1 MSQPTQTKAIIFV
14 SPVLKGRPNPE
25 NFKYDH
31 LPLPSLQDGQF
42 LGQTLY
48 LSVDPYLRGKM
59 LGIKTYTD
67 PFTVGAPLS
76 SNAAIKVIDSKSS
89 KFKIGDIVIG
99 ITNWAEYNVLNDTGY
114 MKAIP
119 NIPIETLFS
128 TCGLTGLTAYF
139 GLLDI
144 GAIKQGETV
153 LVTGAAGATGL
164 VVGQI
169 AKIYGAKVIGI
180 AGSDEKVQL
189 IKDLGFDV
197 AINYKTVGNLAE
209 AIAKAVPEKIDL
221 FFDNVGGDQFD
232 AVISSMKN
240 FGRVVV
246 CGSISTYN
254 SESIPMGPRVNSSVI
269 VKRLRLQGFIVTD
282 FISRFEEGYTK
293 LVQWYTEGKIKD
305 KVTVVNGFENTLQ
318 AFWDLFD
325 GKNTGKMIVKVA

>member
-1 MSQPTQTKAIIFV
+1 
-14 SPVLKGRPNPE
+14 
-25 NFKYDH
+25 
-31 LPLPSLQDGQF
+31 LPK
-42 LGQTLY
+42 LY
-48 LSVDPYLRGKM
+48 LK
-59 LGIKTYTD
+59 
-67 PFTVGAPLS
+67 
-76 SNAAIKVIDSKSS
+76 
-89 KFKIGDIVIG
+89 
-99 ITNWAEYNVLNDTGY
+99 
-114 MKAIP
+114 
-119 NIPIETLFS
+119 
-128 TCGLTGLTAYF
+128 
-139 GLLDI
+139 
-144 GAIKQGETV
+144 
-153 LVTGAAGATGL
+153 
-164 VVGQI
+164 
-169 AKIYGAKVIGI
+169 
-180 AGSDEKVQL
+180 
-189 IKDLGFDV
+189 
-197 AINYKTVGNLAE
+197 
-209 AIAKAVPEKIDL
+209 KIDL